1 MNCVY
6 RQQVKAGMRQVC
18 PLHPDAK
25 RAELIRRTMGS
36 LARVEEQRRERKR
49 RYWAQF
55 SVGDAVVLSA
65 GKSMELLRVP
75 DDDGIQVRFDGVIKE
90 LGEVYATVLVDLET
104 VGGCSGVTVLVR
116 PEEMSECEA
125 VHRWTRRTARA
136 IDRKRKG
143 EAAELDYW
151 APL

>member
-6 RQQVKAGMRQVC
+6 CQQVKAGVRQTC
-18 PLHPDAK
+18 PLHPDVK
-25 RAELIRRTMGS
+25 RAELVRRTMGS
-36 LARVEEQRRERKR
+36 LALVQEQEQRRDRKR

-65 GKSMELLRVP
+65 GKSMQLLRVP
-75 DDDGIQVRFDGVIKE
+75 DDEGVQVRFDGVIKE

-143 EAAELDYW
+143 EAA
-151 APL
+151 